1 MAACQCMDCE
11 CLLQHNKVVREL
23 RSKTRLQ
30 LQQHGEWMVHVNGNT
45 NEAESELN
53 TALRRVTNM
62 NRFQHAEWAT
72 VLELRA
78 MAMALHKNVHVM
90 ENTHSMRLPCVCYP
104 AQPWSRNDARAQHFR
119 LYEICTS
126 TEIPS
131 IANNAN
137 NICTHCNGVN
147 HCGPLMATWNTQ
159 AKH

>member
-45 NEAESELN
+45 GEAESELN

-78 MAMALHKNVHVM
+78 MAMALQKMCVSWK
-90 ENTHSMRLPCVCYP
+90 THT
-104 AQPWSRNDARAQHFR
+104 AQDCLVFVTQRNHGQ
-119 LYEICTS
+119 
-126 TEIPS
+126 
-131 IANNAN
+131 
-137 NICTHCNGVN
+137 
-147 HCGPLMATWNTQ
+147 
-159 AKH
+159 